1 MPNNPVAQLRSSLQQ
16 DLRQLA
22 EEISADAVTSLLYDV
37 QTDEFDLPL
46 EHGLRFPEYFTD
58 PAMYPGTDR
67 LAGRVVK
74 NMESIVPIDIPVRS
88 AVGTA
93 FARREEISSA
103 AVFPLVHKNVAVGI
117 LFVNFRSTHEFTND
131 EIARIEA
138 FADMVARRILDSDVL
153 SNLRQERVSLPL
165 GPEDR
170 ILWATARLVTQVLDC
185 PAAIWLENP
194 HGEYRVRAVSALR
207 QLYLRQGIAGPD
219 DGSLVSNAIGT
230 GKSQSL
236 APLEQ
241 GPLFP
246 YQPEAFAAGWKTSLA
261 LPIVQQRKPIGVIE
275 IFGLLDSELDR
286 ADLRTLDRISEM
298 AAEVAA
304 TSSASSSRSR
314 RMVEI
319 AKEISGADDLSLAL
333 QILVDGTT
341 ELTGAHSAVFIRR
354 LADDHGFSRVVC
366 SERVPSG
373 YRAQPPVTDSF
384 LEKVHSG
391 TETCV
396 ISDTNE
402 DKAVQG
408 DISHHGI
415 NSLVAI
421 PVRGVSAPI
430 GVLLVN
436 GFRPNQFREPD
447 IQIIETL
454 VAQISTASLGASWIF
469 DPSQE
474 IEQATS
480 RFFGLGDVL
489 DDCLEQILNEYG
501 FDFVA
506 VQLIRRRDRV
516 IETVRAKGKGA
527 TELAGLARHSLDA
540 DDRVRDIQAHI
551 ANYYPPKI
559 EIIVGW
565 DDRFDDW
572 IYEQYRHK
580 DMVRVWVPMLILRRT
595 DGTIDETWPE
605 RYRWREVDRKV
616 DDKGSRVTLEM
627 ELKGLDAKGGSPI
640 EVVGT
645 VEAGVRNPE
654 ADISIEQAT
663 GLVGLVGCL
672 APKIR
677 SHLLISSLETT
688 ARGAAEVVRADAASL
703 HFAFD
708 QRRERYAYDACS
720 SGDILC
726 YLEEQPEPA
735 FHKLARRALK
745 GGKPAFLPNPH
756 ASSSLQEEL
765 PKLAALG
772 IEWVVAFPS
781 VVEDQR
787 GVLYLYFRSYRHL
800 TEDEVKWVSSFCD
813 RAASATRHV
822 TQQIKLHDHVRRLDT
837 LHAVTHAL
845 VREPQRPDLLRAVAG
860 YTRNLIAAD
869 VVVIY
874 EYLSSDKRFPS
885 KPTVVGRLIA
895 PRKALI
901 PKSGDFLP
909 LRLAEHDEDVY
920 APEPSSHPVL
930 NGSKFGGFIAREG
943 IESVAAVQL
952 CEGEDVVGVMFINYR
967 TRQRFSERTRTIVRV
982 LADTAALA
990 IKTGGTYRRFMFD
1003 LSRRT
1008 REMAALLSVDREIVR
1023 GHQDKARPDTARV
1036 FKLILEKALELTGA
1050 DAGYIMGFDGIKTL
1064 DLKAG
1069 IGLPDDQSHLS
1080 HELGWGIV
1088 GLAAHERKS
1097 IRVPDVTLEPWK
1109 QYYLSVIPDTRS
1121 ELAVPL
1127 RAHDGLIG
1135 VINLE
1140 SKEKDHFS
1148 EDDKRLVDTLA
1159 AQAVISVHSVAVYLQ
1174 LDRQIAPLKS
1184 LVHSVSRVQAAG
1196 TNLDRL
1202 LRVLLTSVTAEQGLG
1217 FSRAMILLHD
1227 PSREALRGE
1236 IAIGAISQ
1244 EEADSVWGNLRGMV
1258 SSSNPKSG
1266 FFDHLLDQA
1275 EALSEDVV
1283 DDPDRDS
1290 ALSRAVKRLDLPLH
1304 SPGVICTCFRDASM
1318 PILVEEGKSDPFRQK
1333 LRELI
1338 GDGLTDKAEATYAF
1352 VVMPLVGHDAC
1363 FGVLVV
1369 DNRYRYPV
1377 VGIESDDMDRLEIFG
1392 SFIAL
1397 SIEGMRIQRER
1408 ERRKDQERE
1417 KNVRAVVEKNVFHT
1431 VNSQVAV
1438 FEVYKEHIEEMLFNH
1453 RQSIPETLYQEL
1465 SEIVTSIGT

>member
-1 MPNNPVAQLRSSLQQ
+1 M
-16 DLRQLA
+16 
-22 EEISADAVTSLLYDV
+22 
-37 QTDEFDLPL
+37 
-46 EHGLRFPEYFTD
+46 
-58 PAMYPGTDR
+58 
-67 LAGRVVK
+67 
-74 NMESIVPIDIPVRS
+74 
-88 AVGTA
+88 
-93 FARREEISSA
+93 
-103 AVFPLVHKNVAVGI
+103 
-117 LFVNFRSTHEFTND
+117 
-131 EIARIEA
+131 
-138 FADMVARRILDSDVL
+138 
-153 SNLRQERVSLPL
+153 
-165 GPEDR
+165 
-170 ILWATARLVTQVLDC
+170 
-185 PAAIWLENP
+185 
-194 HGEYRVRAVSALR
+194 
-207 QLYLRQGIAGPD
+207 
-219 DGSLVSNAIGT
+219 
-230 GKSQSL
+230 
-236 APLEQ
+236 
-241 GPLFP
+241 
-246 YQPEAFAAGWKTSLA
+246 
-261 LPIVQQRKPIGVIE
+261 
-275 IFGLLDSELDR
+275 
-286 ADLRTLDRISEM
+286 
-298 AAEVAA
+298 
-304 TSSASSSRSR
+304 
-314 RMVEI
+314 
-319 AKEISGADDLSLAL
+319 
-333 QILVDGTT
+333 
-341 ELTGAHSAVFIRR
+341 
-354 LADDHGFSRVVC
+354 
-366 SERVPSG
+366 
-373 YRAQPPVTDSF
+373 
-384 LEKVHSG
+384 
-391 TETCV
+391 
-396 ISDTNE
+396 
-402 DKAVQG
+402 
-408 DISHHGI
+408 
-415 NSLVAI
+415 
-421 PVRGVSAPI
+421 
-430 GVLLVN
+430 
-436 GFRPNQFREPD
+436 
-447 IQIIETL
+447 
-454 VAQISTASLGASWIF
+454 
-469 DPSQE
+469 
-474 IEQATS
+474 
-480 RFFGLGDVL
+480 
-489 DDCLEQILNEYG
+489 
-501 FDFVA
+501 
-506 VQLIRRRDRV
+506 
-516 IETVRAKGKGA
+516 
-527 TELAGLARHSLDA
+527 
-540 DDRVRDIQAHI
+540 
-551 ANYYPPKI
+551 
-559 EIIVGW
+559 
-565 DDRFDDW
+565 
-572 IYEQYRHK
+572 
-580 DMVRVWVPMLILRRT
+580 
-595 DGTIDETWPE
+595 
-605 RYRWREVDRKV
+605 
-616 DDKGSRVTLEM
+616 
-627 ELKGLDAKGGSPI
+627 
-640 EVVGT
+640 
-645 VEAGVRNPE
+645 
-654 ADISIEQAT
+654 
-663 GLVGLVGCL
+663 
-672 APKIR
+672 
-677 SHLLISSLETT
+677 
-688 ARGAAEVVRADAASL
+688 
-703 HFAFD
+703 
-708 QRRERYAYDACS
+708 
-720 SGDILC
+720 
-726 YLEEQPEPA
+726 
-735 FHKLARRALK
+735 
-745 GGKPAFLPNPH
+745 
-756 ASSSLQEEL
+756 
-765 PKLAALG
+765 
-772 IEWVVAFPS
+772 
-781 VVEDQR
+781 
-787 GVLYLYFRSYRHL
+787 
-800 TEDEVKWVSSFCD
+800 KWVSSFCD

-860 YTRNLIAAD
+860 YTRNLLAAD

-874 EYLSSDKRFPS
+874 GYLSSDKRFPS

-909 LRLAEHDEDVY
+909 LRLAKHDEDVY

-930 NGSKFGGFIAREG
+930 NGSKFSGFIAREG
-943 IESVAAVQL
+943 IESVAAVRL

-1318 PILVEEGKSDPFRQK
+1318 PILVEERKSDPFRQK

-1392 SFIAL
+1392 RFIAL

-1465 SEIVTSIGT
+1465 SEIVTSIGTGIHTLRKDLRQERQKITSTDFVSVRLRQVLDQAINTHCDRIREMGVEIKEKSDDWLDLLCVSGQPSHLSRAFGHLIDNALDALKASNLDERWIEVKITVEEQTHLQHPCVQIEIANPGPEIPACSKLAILKSGITSKPGAGRGHGLAIVRDTFELHNGSISEIGSTGEVRFLVCLPLINQ